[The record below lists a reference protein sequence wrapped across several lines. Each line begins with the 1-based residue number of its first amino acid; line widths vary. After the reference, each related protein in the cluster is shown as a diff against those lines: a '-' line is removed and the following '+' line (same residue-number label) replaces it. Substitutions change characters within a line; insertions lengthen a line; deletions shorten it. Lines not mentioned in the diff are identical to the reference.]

1 MFQARQFCSEPW
13 ISTSIGRHNRKTGLF
28 SFRLSPQLSCEDFQ
42 AGGSFVSVSL
52 QMSST
57 VCQHYKSNQLML
69 SLVLMGFL
77 RLSWRLCLSLNCSPI
92 FPFRE
97 VSKECHIP
105 SQEGWGIIPRR
116 ENLNWRRCFTLMR
129 DTFALCLEEVLE
141 VADT

>member
-1 MFQARQFCSEPW
+1 MFQACQFCSDPW

-28 SFRLSPQLSCEDFQ
+28 SFHLSPQLSCEDFQ
-42 AGGSFVSVSL
+42 ARGSFVSVSL

-105 SQEGWGIIPRR
+105 SKKAE
-116 ENLNWRRCFTLMR
+116 
-129 DTFALCLEEVLE
+129 ALFLRGKS
-141 VADT
+141 